1 MTSWSYRGIWGLAR
15 AALLRW
21 RGRVRVRWRW
31 VSGGIVTSW
40 SYRGIWGLARWAL
53 PRWRGKYWGL
63 VGFITHRDNE
73 SGSVHPWTLRKM
85 DSRRNKYTTAFKLR
99 VIEAAEN
106 TNNCVAAREFGV
118 NEKLVRDWRKL
129 SHKLH
134 HMPKR
139 KCGTVHTIVFS
150 YPILD
155 FICTIEYYWWTS
167 CLYCY
172 RVKWI

>member
-139 KCGTVHTIVFS
+139 KCGTVQGDKKLFPVR
-150 YPILD
+150 LR
-155 FICTIEYYWWTS
+155 IC
-167 CLYCY
+167 
-172 RVKWI
+172 R